1 MLTYIVRRILI
12 AIPVLLGI
20 TFITFALVSF
30 APGDPISSMLMSGEQ
45 LNPDLADSLR
55 EFYGLNKPWY
65 AQYATYMGN
74 LLRGNLGLSIASR
87 ASIAISIRQFLPN
100 TMLLAFSSM
109 LVALLIAIPVGIISA
124 TRRNSIFD
132 YASLT
137 VAMFG
142 VSMPSFWLGLMLM
155 LLFGL
160 RWHVLPLY
168 GMGDWSNGLW
178 DVISHLILPS
188 VTLGAAMAALLVR
201 LTRAS
206 LLQVLSEDYIRAARA
221 KGLRQTVVLYK
232 HALRNSLLP
241 VVTAAGLQ
249 FGRLLGGA
257 FIVESIFSWPGMGK
271 YTLYAINVRDYPVI
285 QGTTLIFAIS
295 FVIVTLIV
303 DVTYTFIDPRIRYD

>member
-1 MLTYIVRRILI
+1 MLSYIIRRILI

-30 APGDPISSMLMSGEQ
+30 APGDPISSMLMGSEQ

-55 EFYGLNKPWY
+55 EYYGLDHPWY
-65 AQYATYMGN
+65 VQYTTYLGN
-74 LLRGNLGLSIASR
+74 LLRGNLGISIASR
-87 ASIAISIRQFLPN
+87 ARIGESIAEFLPN

-109 LVALLIAIPVGIISA
+109 LVALLIAVPAGIISA
-124 TRRNSIFD
+124 TRRNTIAD
-132 YASLT
+132 YIALGA
-137 VAMFG
+137 AMFG

-160 RWHVLPLY
+160 QWRVLPIY
-168 GMGDWSNGLW
+168 GMGELSEGLW

-188 VTLGAAMAALLVR
+188 VTLGAAMAALLAR

-206 LLQVLSEDYIRAARA
+206 LLQVLSQDYIRTAHS
-221 KGLRQTVVLYK
+221 KGLRQSVVLYK
-232 HALRNSLLP
+232 HGLRNGLLP

-271 YTLYAINVRDYPVI
+271 YTLYAISVRDIPVI
-285 QGTTLIFAIS
+285 QATTLVFAVC
-295 FVIVTLIV
+295 FVVVTLLV
-303 DVTYTFIDPRIRYD
+303 DATYALIDPRIRFD

>member
-1 MLTYIVRRILI
+1 MFSYIIRRILI
-12 AIPVLLGI
+12 SIPVLLGI

-30 APGDPISSMLMSGEQ
+30 APGDPISSMLMASEQ
-45 LNPDLADSLR
+45 LNPEMADSLR
-55 EFYGLNKPWY
+55 EFYGLNQPWY
-65 AQYATYMGN
+65 VQYSTYMGN
-74 LLRGNLGLSIASR
+74 LLRGNLGVSMASR
-87 ASIAISIRQFLPN
+87 ADIAVSIRQFLPN

-109 LVALLIAIPVGIISA
+109 LLALLIAIPVGIISA
-124 TRRNSIFD
+124 TKRNSVFD

-155 LLFGL
+155 ILFGL
-160 RWHVLPLY
+160 RWRVLPVY
-168 GMGDWSNGLW
+168 GMGNWSNGPW

-206 LLQVLSEDYIRAARA
+206 LLQVLSEDFIRTARA
-221 KGLRQTVVLYK
+221 KGLRQRVVLYK

-285 QGTTLIFAIS
+285 QATTLVFALS
-295 FVIVTLIV
+295 FVVVTLLV
-303 DVTYTFIDPRIRYD
+303 DVAYTFIDPRIHYD

>member
-1 MLTYIVRRILI
+1 M
-12 AIPVLLGI
+12 A
-20 TFITFALVSF
+20 S
-30 APGDPISSMLMSGEQ
+30 EQ
-45 LNPDLADSLR
+45 LNPDMADSLR
-55 EFYGLNKPWY
+55 EFYGLNQPWY
-65 AQYATYMGN
+65 VQYATYLGN
-74 LLRGNLGLSIASR
+74 LLRGNLGVSMASR
-87 ASIAISIRQFLPN
+87 ADIAVSIRQFLPN

-124 TRRNSIFD
+124 TKRNSVLD
-132 YASLT
+132 YGSLA
-137 VAMFG
+137 VAMVG

-155 LLFGL
+155 ILFGL
-160 RWHVLPLY
+160 RWRILPVY

-178 DVISHLILPS
+178 DVISHMILPS

-206 LLQVLSEDYIRAARA
+206 LLQVLSQDYIRTARA
-221 KGLRQTVVLYK
+221 KGLRESVVLYK

-285 QGTTLIFAIS
+285 QGTTLVFALC
-295 FVIVTLIV
+295 FVVVTLVV
-303 DVTYTFIDPRIRYD
+303 DITYTFIDPRIRYD

>member
-1 MLTYIVRRILI
+1 MFSYIIRRILI
-12 AIPVLLGI
+12 SIPVLLGI

-30 APGDPISSMLMSGEQ
+30 APGDPISSMLMASEQ
-45 LNPDLADSLR
+45 LNPDMADSLR
-55 EFYGLNKPWY
+55 EFYGLDQPWY
-65 AQYATYMGN
+65 VQYATYLGN
-74 LLRGNLGLSIASR
+74 LLRGTLGVSIASR
-87 ASIAISIRQFLPN
+87 ADIAVSIRQFLPN

-124 TRRNSIFD
+124 TKRNSVFD
-132 YASLT
+132 YGSLAI
-137 VAMFG
+137 AMFG

-155 LLFGL
+155 ILFGL
-160 RWHVLPLY
+160 QWRVLPLY
-168 GMGDWSNGLW
+168 GMGDWSNGPW

-188 VTLGAAMAALLVR
+188 VTMGTAMAALLVR

-206 LLQVLSEDYIRAARA
+206 LLQVLSEDFIRTARA
-221 KGLRQTVVLYK
+221 KGVRQRGGLYK
-232 HALRNSLLP
+232 HALRTSLLP

-285 QGTTLIFAIS
+285 QAATLVFALS
-295 FVIVTLIV
+295 FVVVTLLV
-303 DVTYTFIDPRIRYD
+303 DVAYTFIDPRIHYD

>member
-1 MLTYIVRRILI
+1 MLTYVLRRLLI
-12 AIPVLLGI
+12 AVPVLLGI

-30 APGDPISSMLMSGEQ
+30 APGDPISSMLLGNEHI
-45 LNPDLADSLR
+45 NPDLAQALT
-55 EFYGLNKPWY
+55 EYYGLDKPWY
-65 AQYATYMGN
+65 VQYATYLGN
-74 LLRGNLGLSIASR
+74 LVRGNLGVSMASRTSIAS
-87 ASIAISIRQFLPN
+87 SLRQFLPN
-100 TMLLAFSSM
+100 TMLLAFTSM
-109 LVALLIAIPVGIISA
+109 LCALIIAIPIGIISA
-124 TRRNSIFD
+124 TRRNSVFD

-160 RWHVLPLY
+160 QWNILPVY
-168 GMGDWSNGLW
+168 GMGEWSNGPW

-188 VTLGAAMAALLVR
+188 MTLGAAMAALLVR

-206 LLQVLSEDYIRAARA
+206 LLQVLSLDYVRTARA
-221 KGLRQTVVLYK
+221 KGLRERAVLYK

-257 FIVESIFSWPGMGK
+257 FIVESIFAWPGMGK
-271 YTLYAINVRDYPVI
+271 YTLYAISVRD
-285 QGTTLIFAIS
+285 
-295 FVIVTLIV
+295 
-303 DVTYTFIDPRIRYD
+303 

>member
-1 MLTYIVRRILI
+1 MLTYIIRRILI

-30 APGDPISSMLMSGEQ
+30 APGDPISAMLMGNETLS
-45 LNPDLADSLR
+45 PDLADSLR

-65 AQYATYMGN
+65 VQYWTYMGN
-74 LLRGNLGLSIASR
+74 LLRGNLGLSIATR
-87 ASIAISIRQFLPN
+87 MSISGSIRQFFPN

-109 LVALLIAIPVGIISA
+109 LVAILIAIPIGIISA
-124 TRRNSIFD
+124 TRRNSLFD
-132 YASLT
+132 YGSLT
-137 VAMFG
+137 IAMFG

-160 RWHVLPLY
+160 RWRILPVY
-168 GMGDWSNGLW
+168 GMGEWSKGPW

-188 VTLGAAMAALLVR
+188 ITLGAGMAALLVR

-206 LLQVLSEDYIRAARA
+206 LLQVLSQDFIRTARS
-221 KGLRQTVVLYK
+221 KGLRQSVVLYK
-232 HALRNSLLP
+232 HALRNGLLP

-257 FIVESIFSWPGMGK
+257 FIVENIFAWPGMGK
-271 YTLYAINVRDYPVI
+271 LALYAISVRDYPVI
-285 QGTTLIFAIS
+285 QATTLVFALC
-295 FVIVTLIV
+295 FVALTLFV
-303 DVTYTFIDPRIRYD
+303 DVAYTFIDPRIRLD

>member
-1 MLTYIVRRILI
+1 MLSYIVRRILI

-20 TFITFALVSF
+20 TFITFALISF
-30 APGDPISSMLMSGEQ
+30 APGDPISSMLMGSEQ

-55 EFYGLNKPWY
+55 EFYGLDQPWY
-65 AQYATYMGN
+65 VQYSTYLGN
-74 LLRGNLGLSIASR
+74 LVRGNLGISMSSRSSIAE
-87 ASIAISIRQFLPN
+87 SIINFLPN

-109 LVALLIAIPVGIISA
+109 LLALLVSIPVGIVSA
-124 TRRNSIFD
+124 TRRNSLLD
-132 YASLT
+132 YGSLT
-137 VAMFG
+137 LAMFG

-155 LLFGL
+155 LQFGL
-160 RWHVLPLY
+160 RWRLLPVH
-168 GMGDWSNGLW
+168 GMGDWSNGPW
-178 DVISHLILPS
+178 DVIRHLILPS

-206 LLQVLSEDYIRAARA
+206 LLQVLSQDYIRTARS
-221 KGLRQTVVLYK
+221 KGLRQRVVLYK
-232 HALRNSLLP
+232 HGLRNALLP

-285 QGTTLIFAIS
+285 QATTLVFAVC
-295 FVIVTLIV
+295 FVIVTLLV
-303 DVTYTFIDPRIRYD
+303 DVTYTVIDPRIRYN

>member
-1 MLTYIVRRILI
+1 MLAYVVRRILI

-55 EFYGLNKPWY
+55 EFYGLDRPWY
-65 AQYATYMGN
+65 VQYATYLGN
-74 LLRGNLGLSIASR
+74 LLRGNLGISIASR
-87 ASIAISIRQFLPN
+87 APIGESVRQFFPN

-109 LVALLIAIPVGIISA
+109 LIALLIAIPAGIVSA
-124 TRRNSIFD
+124 TRRNSLFD
-132 YASLT
+132 YGSLT
-137 VAMFG
+137 LAMFG

-160 RWHVLPLY
+160 RWRVLPVY

-178 DVISHLILPS
+178 DIIRHLIMPS
-188 VTLGAAMAALLVR
+188 ITLGAAMAALLVR
-201 LTRAS
+201 LTRSS
-206 LLQVLSEDYIRAARA
+206 LLQVLSQEYIRTARA
-221 KGLRQTVVLYK
+221 KGLRQSVVLYK

-257 FIVESIFSWPGMGK
+257 FIVESIFAWPGMGK
-271 YTLYAINVRDYPVI
+271 YALYAISVRDYPVI
-285 QGTTLIFAIS
+285 QGTTLIFALS
-295 FVIVTLIV
+295 FVLVTLVI
-303 DVTYTFIDPRIRYD
+303 DVLYTLIDPRIRYG